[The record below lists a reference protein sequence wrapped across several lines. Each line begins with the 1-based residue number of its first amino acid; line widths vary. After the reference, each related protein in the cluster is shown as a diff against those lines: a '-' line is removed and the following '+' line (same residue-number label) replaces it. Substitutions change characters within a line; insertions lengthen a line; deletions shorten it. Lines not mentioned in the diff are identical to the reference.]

1 MRPFI
6 IKNHTI
12 RVHEQK
18 GSDLAT
24 IHNIIYFLNYK
35 AGKKIQIQ
43 IVNNSN
49 STMLKYNHPLGER
62 AAIHSTK
69 GKKFKV
75 EYNDGETKVIKTKD
89 RVCLNY

>member
-1 MRPFI
+1 
-6 IKNHTI
+6 
-12 RVHEQK
+12 
-18 GSDLAT
+18 
-24 IHNIIYFLNYK
+24 
-35 AGKKIQIQ
+35 
-43 IVNNSN
+43 
-49 STMLKYNHPLGER
+49 MLKYNHPLGER